1 MGQLRRVPAEI
12 TVLAGDFGPFPGAQ
26 PLVFAHLW
34 DIAPDLDLDHVEV
47 IPARGARARLEAY
60 FEAPVI
66 DRLEAATGAGE
77 AIVLILP
84 AAFSGLEPPALPEHR
99 LRPLGLHRGTVR
111 HLLQTASGP

>member
-1 MGQLRRVPAEI
+1 MGTLRRVPAEI
-12 TVLAGDFGPFPGAQ
+12 AVHAGEFGPFPGAQ

-47 IPARGARARLEAY
+47 IPARGARARLEAR
-60 FEAPVI
+60 FDAAVI

-84 AAFSGLEPPALPEHR
+84 AAFAGLEPPALPEDR
-99 LRPLGLHRGTVR
+99 LRPLGLHRGYVR
-111 HLLQTASGP
+111 HLVQTATGP